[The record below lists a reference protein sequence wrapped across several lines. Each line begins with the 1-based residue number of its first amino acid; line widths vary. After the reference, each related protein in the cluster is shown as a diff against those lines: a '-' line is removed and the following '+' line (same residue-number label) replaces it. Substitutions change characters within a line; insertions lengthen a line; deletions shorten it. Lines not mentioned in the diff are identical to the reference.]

1 MVQVSNPRSY
11 QRSRLSGE
19 LPFRV
24 LTLGGVMVAAALLF
38 VLIAEIFQKSLIL
51 WSYEAPLTFLT
62 SSGWFAS
69 VSETGEITSAAFGAF
84 PMIWGTLVTS
94 LIGIAIAA
102 PIGIF
107 TAIYLVELAPRR
119 LAAPLTFI
127 VEIVAAIPS
136 VVVGLW
142 ALGELSPRIR
152 DSIEWWIASS
162 FGQVIPWLSEDPL
175 QPSDTS
181 VFRAGFVLA
190 IMVTPMVAAVS
201 REVIRSVP
209 QSLREG
215 MIGMGATQWETIRL
229 VILPTAR
236 IGLIGAVLLAF
247 GRAIGETIA
256 VRLVIGMNISNV
268 PGSLF
273 QPGSSIAAQIAGAYG
288 EATSIEKG
296 ALAGLG
302 LALFGL
308 TIPLSLVVRFLM
320 WRSARNLDA
329 RAA

>member
-1 MVQVSNPRSY
+1 MLKVSINRSY
-11 QRSRLSGE
+11 QRSKLSGE
-19 LPFRV
+19 TPFRV
-24 LTLGGVMVAAALLF
+24 LTLGGVVVSAA
-38 VLIAEIFQKSLIL
+38 VLVGLVVVIFQKSLIL
-51 WSYEAPLTFLT
+51 WGVEAPLTFLT
-62 SSGWFAS
+62 STGWSGN
-69 VSETGEITSAAFGAF
+69 VSDSGVVTDANYGAL

-94 LIGIAIAA
+94 LIGVAIAA

-119 LAAPLTFI
+119 LAVPLTFV

-136 VVVGLW
+136 VVIGLW
-142 ALGELSPRIR
+142 ALGDLSPRLR

-162 FGQVIPWLSEDPL
+162 LGQVIPWLSEDPL

-190 IMVTPMVAAVS
+190 IMITPMVAAVS

-215 MIGMGATQWETIRL
+215 MVGMGATQWETIRL

-236 IGLIGAVLLAF
+236 IGLIGAALLAF

-256 VRLVIGMNISNV
+256 VRLVIGMNTTSV
-268 PGSLF
+268 PDSLF
-273 QPGSSIAAQIAGAYG
+273 RPGSSIAAQIAGAYG
-288 EATSIEKG
+288 EGSIIERG

-308 TIPLSLVVRFLM
+308 TIPLSVLVRLFM
-320 WRSARNLDA
+320 WRSAAKTNT
-329 RAA
+329 RAS